1 MQLSLFLVTRC
12 HHYLFVLIML
22 LLLSRFSRVRLLATP
37 WTAAH
42 QVPLSMGFSR
52 QEYWSGVPLLF
63 WLWWLV
69 KIREALTTR
78 MDGGLKYVLSHL
90 SPHPRFLPAQA
101 MVFRDCCCEAVC
113 AWSGISHCSVT
124 PFQWVC
130 DSIAWRVISSNISFF
145 FSASKAVLTSIFL
158 PSELPSSFSLLLF
171 WLSVTARIIQ
181 ILVSWFRHWYLLVSV
196 LVTMDISLFAS
207 SGSPVFPEASRLFPR
222 LCRRTRSAPPQ
233 AWSQG
238 TLWRFYSSLLDYI
251 RLLWHWYSS

>member
-1 MQLSLFLVTRC
+1 MQLSLFLVTGC

-42 QVPLSMGFSR
+42 QAPLFMGFSR

-69 KIREALTTR
+69 KIREALASR

-101 MVFRDCCCEAVC
+101 MVFRDCCCVGVC
-113 AWSGISHCSVT
+113 LVRYQSLFGGSFSVRLWFHSMKSH
-124 PFQWVC
+124 FLKHF
-130 DSIAWRVISSNISFF
+130 FF

-158 PSELPSSFSLLLF
+158 PSGLPSSFSLLLF
-171 WLSVTARIIQ
+171 WSSVTARIIQ
-181 ILVSWFRHWYLLVSV
+181 ILVSWFRHWYFLVSV
-196 LVTMDISLFAS
+196 LVTTDISLFAS

-222 LCRRTRSAPPQ
+222 LCRRTRSAPLQ